1 MLSNKLLTTS
11 TESTSVDMP
20 QMNYVTA
27 LLHADGTNGAQN
39 NTFIN
44 QTLPLGAGYNV
55 GYFDGTGDYLSL
67 AYNAALDLLN
77 TSFTIEAWINPTTL
91 KTSGLRIFSTGGGLA
106 GWNSTTGIHT
116 LFQVQDSTGKLSLQL
131 SSNTSTPRNVLT
143 TGTVSANTW
152 THVAATY
159 NGTTGVSIFI
169 NGVQESFT
177 ITAPLRPSTNP
188 SATIATIPGEA
199 GASFANFVGYISN
212 FRVLK
217 GVALYTANF
226 AVPTSPLTAITGT
239 SLLTCNNTTFT
250 DSSSNN
256 LAITTNGNASV
267 VNLLQTLTRNGDTTQ
282 GSFSPYGNLWSNY
295 FNGASSQTF
304 PALSSTAFGTG
315 DFTVEAWVYLD
326 ADPFGQYVID
336 NRNSSQTTNWAFG
349 FGLGGIGEFRG
360 RLGWYTGS
368 VTYDEPVISTQK
380 HTWTHVVAV
389 RSGTTLSIFINGT
402 RVRTATD
409 TTDYN
414 ISSNTAR
421 IGARHAILQS
431 TDHLKGYLSNLRIVK
446 SAVYDPSQ
454 TTLNVPIY
462 SLPAITNTTL
472 LTCQSNR
479 FVDNSS
485 NNFAIT
491 TTGSVQ
497 VTKFSPFI
505 PTSSYDPLVLGGS
518 SYFDGTGDYLS
529 LANNE
534 LSNFGTDNFTIEGW
548 FFFTNANANALQ
560 AMFSNYTT
568 YAVAGSMYWGKHTTS
583 TSGRMS
589 VWIYNQSTST
599 FYLQEP
605 SMPPQDQWTHYA
617 LVRNGNTITIYRNGI
632 ATVSASTFSGTTTVG
647 NRPLYIG
654 VAGDNL
660 STSGFPGYISN
671 YRIVKGTALYTANF
685 TPPTAPLL
693 PISNTSLLLSATN
706 AGVFDSAVKGN
717 WETEG
722 TAQLS
727 TSVKKFGTASLYLT
741 GTTTSRLFHPYSHL
755 YDFALD
761 TFTFEAW
768 IYPTRAN
775 TTGTRIFSTGGGT
788 AGWNSTT
795 GIHLLIQ
802 TSGGTTSGGQLNAQL
817 ATNTTTPTVILN
829 TSIVPINQ
837 WSFITVCVIGSTAY
851 VGLNG
856 TVVSGSVATRARPS
870 TNPTVSLGSLV
881 GESSSSLSFQGYMDE
896 VRITKG
902 IARYTG
908 NFTPPTEPF
917 ADY

>member
-11 TESTSVDMP
+11 TEVVPDAP

-55 GYFDGTGDYLSL
+55 GYFDGTGDYLSITDNG
-67 AYNAALDLLN
+67 AFDFGTGA
-77 TSFTIEAWINPTTL
+77 FTVEAWVMPMSFPTDGNSIVAGIGPTNGDWML
-91 KTSGLRIFSTGGGLA
+91 AMTSASDIRWGRNHIAWDLITSGVTF
-106 GWNSTTGIHT
+106 
-116 LFQVQDSTGKLSLQL
+116 V
-131 SSNTSTPRNVLT
+131 
-143 TGTVSANTW
+143 ANTW
-152 THVAATY
+152 YHVAVCKTGSTLRIYVDGIQRASASNTQSY
-159 NGTTGVSIFI
+159 NIANSTLAVGARQLT
-169 NGVQESFT
+169 NG
-177 ITAPLRPSTNP
+177 AL
-188 SATIATIPGEA
+188 GA
-199 GASFANFVGYISN
+199 GNFFNGYISN
-212 FRVLK
+212 LRILK

-256 LAITTNGNASV
+256 FTVTANGNASV

-282 GSFSPYGNLWSNY
+282 GSFSPYGDLWSNY
-295 FNGASSQTF
+295 FDGNGDFLTV
-304 PALSSTAFGTG
+304 PDDNTLDLGTG
-315 DFTVEAWVYLD
+315 DFTIECFVYPTGGSSPYPRILAKGTYGQAGSWAIAIDYNDMSINFEYGIAPSYVKTIGLSLNNWNHCAVVRVGTTVTVYLNGV
-326 ADPFGQYVID
+326 A
-336 NRNSSQTTNWAFG
+336 
-349 FGLGGIGEFRG
+349 GG
-360 RLGWYTGS
+360 
-368 VTYDEPVISTQK
+368 
-380 HTWTHVVAV
+380 
-389 RSGTTLSIFINGT
+389 
-402 RVRTATD
+402 TATVTND
-409 TTDYN
+409 FTNTNILYIGRANVAFDYLQGY
-414 ISSNTAR
+414 ISDA
-421 IGARHAILQS
+421 
-431 TDHLKGYLSNLRIVK
+431 RIVK
-446 SAVYDPSQ
+446 GTAVYTASFTPP
-454 TTLNVPIY
+454 TTPLTAV
-462 SLPAITNTTL
+462 SGTSV

-479 FVDNSS
+479 LRDNSS

-491 TTGSVQ
+491 RNGDVK

-505 PTSSYDPLVLGGS
+505 PTSSYDPLILGGS
-518 SYFDGTGDYLS
+518 AYLDGTGDYLS

-534 LSNFGTDNFTIEGW
+534 LSNFGTGNFTIEGW

-568 YAVAGSMYWGKHTTS
+568 YAVAGSMYWGKHTNS

-599 FYLQEP
+599 FYIQEP

-654 VAGDNL
+654 VAGDSL

-706 AGVFDSAVKGN
+706 AGIFDSAVKGN

-837 WSFITVCVIGSTAY
+837 WSFITVCVIGSSAY

-881 GESSSSLSFQGYMDE
+881 GESSSSFSFQGYMDE

>member
-11 TESTSVDMP
+11 TEVVPDAP

-55 GYFDGTGDYLSL
+55 GYFDGTGDYLSITDNG
-67 AYNAALDLLN
+67 AFDFGTGA
-77 TSFTIEAWINPTTL
+77 FTVEAWVMPMSFPTDDNSIVAGIGPTNGDWML
-91 KTSGLRIFSTGGGLA
+91 AMTSASDVRWGRNHIAWDLITA
-106 GWNSTTGIHT
+106 GVT
-116 LFQVQDSTGKLSLQL
+116 FV
-131 SSNTSTPRNVLT
+131 
-143 TGTVSANTW
+143 ANTW
-152 THVAATY
+152 YHIAVCKTGSTLRIYVDGIQRASASNTQSY
-159 NGTTGVSIFI
+159 NIANSTLAVGARQLTG
-169 NGVQESFT
+169 GV
-177 ITAPLRPSTNP
+177 L
-188 SATIATIPGEA
+188 GA
-199 GASFANFVGYISN
+199 GNFFDGYISN
-212 FRVLK
+212 LRILK

-256 LAITTNGNASV
+256 FTVTANGNASV

-282 GSFSPYGNLWSNY
+282 GSFSPYGDLWSNY
-295 FNGASSQTF
+295 FDGNGDFLTVPDSN
-304 PALSSTAFGTG
+304 ALDLGTG
-315 DFTVEAWVYLD
+315 DFTIECFVYPTGGSSQYPRILAKGTYGQAGSWAIAIDYNDMSINFEYGIAPSYVKTIGLSLNNWNHCAVVRVGTTVTVYLNGV
-326 ADPFGQYVID
+326 A
-336 NRNSSQTTNWAFG
+336 
-349 FGLGGIGEFRG
+349 GG
-360 RLGWYTGS
+360 
-368 VTYDEPVISTQK
+368 
-380 HTWTHVVAV
+380 
-389 RSGTTLSIFINGT
+389 
-402 RVRTATD
+402 TATVTND
-409 TTDYN
+409 FTNTNILYIGRANVAFDYLQGY
-414 ISSNTAR
+414 ISDA
-421 IGARHAILQS
+421 
-431 TDHLKGYLSNLRIVK
+431 RIVK
-446 SAVYDPSQ
+446 GTAVY
-454 TTLNVPIY
+454 TANFTLPTAPLTAV
-462 SLPAITNTTL
+462 SGTSL

-479 FVDNSS
+479 LLDASS

-491 TTGSVQ
+491 RNGDVK

-505 PTSSYDPLVLGGS
+505 PTSSYDPVVLGGS
-518 SYFDGTGDYLS
+518 AYLDGTGDYLS

-534 LSNFGTDNFTIEGW
+534 LSNFGTGNFTIEGW

-568 YAVAGSMYWGKHTTS
+568 YAVAGSMYWGKHTNS

-589 VWIYNQSTST
+589 VWIYNQAPTT
-599 FYLQEP
+599 FYIQEP

-654 VAGDNL
+654 VAGDSL

-693 PISNTSLLLSATN
+693 PITNTSLLLSATN
-706 AGVFDSAVKGN
+706 AGIFDSTVKGN

-727 TSVKKFGTASLYLT
+727 TSVKKFGTASLYFD
-741 GTTTSRLFHPYSHL
+741 GSSTSRLFTPYSINHV
-755 YDFALD
+755 FGSGN
-761 TFTFEAW
+761 FTIEYW
-768 IYPTRAN
+768 CYPTLVTSATRRHISMEEAN
-775 TTGTRIFSTGGGT
+775 HTFIIRQNGT
-788 AGWNSTT
+788 
-795 GIHLLIQ
+795 LMQ
-802 TSGGTTSGGQLNAQL
+802 
-817 ATNTTTPTVILN
+817 
-829 TSIVPINQ
+829 IV
-837 WSFITVCVIGSTAY
+837 FRFGSS
-851 VGLNG
+851 
-856 TVVSGSVATRARPS
+856 TVVSANASVNFTLNTWQHVALVRNGNSFVLYKDGVSVASLTNSGSINQTTAAILVGGSVG
-870 TNPTVSLGSLV
+870 N
-881 GESSSSLSFQGYMDE
+881 ESFQGYMDE

-902 IARYTG
+902 IARYTA